1 MVFFSR
7 RKTQNG
13 NCFKMRC
20 ATAQDARHS
29 IRSTRETPE
38 KRRKDMGR
46 KRTRLSL
53 KINSA
58 GGGEKRRKRTFLRPS
73 VPPQSSV
80 WSMHVSSTTTTAA
93 VRKEESPPPLIHPRP
108 FSVFVFSNLP
118 NHKRRAGSGVLGGK
132 RRRKVVACFPP
143 SVANGGEKKKKRGLM
158 KKKKPPPS
166 FGSRTP
172 RGIFFFSLPLPRV

>member
-1 MVFFSR
+1 MCQRSR
-7 RKTQNG
+7 REASYVVQEKPP
-13 NCFKMRC
+13 K
-20 ATAQDARHS
+20 
-29 IRSTRETPE
+29 

-46 KRTRLSL
+46 KKTRLSL

-58 GGGEKRRKRTFLRPS
+58 GGKKRRKRTFLRPS

-80 WSMHVSSTTTTAA
+80 WSMHVSSTTAT
-93 VRKEESPPPLIHPRP
+93 VRKEESPLPPHSPRP

-132 RRRKVVACFPP
+132 RRRKVVACLPP

-158 KKKKPPPS
+158 KKKKPPPP

-172 RGIFFFSLPLPRV
+172 RGIFFFSLSLPRV